1 MQFLLSGSAL
11 LEMSLVRETLVKAWA
26 RDKPAA
32 QLRLSLIGV
41 GMARATVYDLPP
53 ESRNAWSRSLEHRLN
68 ELQQDSGRP
77 IPLDERVFAE
87 WFAIRTV
94 TPLQHSVIDKDGQ
107 SILEDIGQ
115 DQRLEIATALAY
127 AMKLV
132 DPWKPF
138 HDQLRAMGLGD
149 HIESIR

>member
-11 LEMSLVRETLVKAWA
+11 LEMCLAGDTPVKIWA

-32 QLRLSLIGV
+32 QLRMSVIGI
-41 GMARATVYDLPP
+41 GMARATVYSLPP
-53 ESRNAWSRSLEHRLN
+53 ASRNTWSRALEHRLN
-68 ELQQDSGRP
+68 ECQQDSGRP
-77 IPLDERVFAE
+77 VPLDERVLTE

-94 TPLQHSVIDKDGQ
+94 TPLQQAVIENGQ
-107 SILEDIGQ
+107 TILEDIGQ

-127 AMKLV
+127 TLKLV
-132 DPWKPF
+132 DPWQPF
-138 HDQLRAMGLGD
+138 HDQLRALGLGD

>member
-11 LEMSLVRETLVKAWA
+11 LEMCLAGDTPVKTWA

-32 QLRLSLIGV
+32 QLRLSLIGIE
-41 GMARATVYDLPP
+41 MARATVNELPP
-53 ESRNAWSRSLEHRLN
+53 ARRTRWLRALEHRIN
-68 ELQQDSGRP
+68 ECHQDSGP
-77 IPLDERVFAE
+77 PLPLDARVLAE
-87 WFAIRTV
+87 WSAIRKV
-94 TPLQHSVIDKDGQ
+94 KPLQHSVIENGQ
-107 SILEDIGQ
+107 TILEEIGQ

-127 AMKLV
+127 TLKLV
-132 DPWKPF
+132 DPWQPF